1 MAASA
6 TTIANFIARLAPI
19 CVEQAKKHGN
29 KLYASVAIAQAAHE
43 SGFGTSAKMVRT
55 NGLYG
60 IKVGNSAYHFGTAWK
75 GASYNTKT
83 KEYYNGSSTPTTIR
97 DNFRAYDSIEDAT
110 EDYMDM
116 LCHCSR
122 YRNALNRKTPKES
135 IEAIVAGEYA
145 TGPSYAKRI
154 MEIIQTYGLE
164 QYDGKDITVCPYKM
178 NVRLVKYGSRGE
190 SVAWVQWHLC
200 QHGYKVYID
209 KIFGKKT
216 ELAVL
221 LFQKDHNLKADG
233 LVGKY
238 TMAALQNIPTKK

>member
-29 KLYASVAIAQAAHE
+29 KLFASVAIAQAAHE
-43 SGFGTSAKMVRT
+43 SGFGTSAKMVQT

-60 IKVGNSAYHFGTAWK
+60 IKVGASAWHFGSAWK

-116 LCHCSR
+116 LCKASR
-122 YRNALNRKTPKES
+122 YKNALNRNTPKES
-135 IEAIVAGEYA
+135 IEAIVAGGYA
-145 TGPSYAKRI
+145 TGPSYAKKI
-154 MEIIQTYGLE
+154 MEIINTYGLE
-164 QYDGKDITVCPYKM
+164 IYDGKEIIKNPYKRYSTIM
-178 NVRLVKYGSRGE
+178 KRGSAGE
-190 SVAWVQWHLC
+190 SVKWLQWWLNRY
-200 QHGYKVYID
+200 GYGLTED
-209 KIFGKKT
+209 GMFGKKT
-216 ELAVL
+216 EAAVED
-221 LFQKDHNLKADG
+221 FQVKHNLTADKI
-233 LVGKY
+233 VGKY
-238 TMAALQNIPTKK
+238 TIYALENSL